1 MEKTGAKVRTVISKA
16 WEVRKLANEIMF
28 YGGMIAAILF
38 GVGAIILFFVF
49 RIYAVIGELTGI
61 TAKRSIRKIQK
72 EGYEGKSKM
81 RAIRENT
88 DEIVTKRGRTTRRL
102 QPKEQVA
109 LDNQN
114 VKDETVVLNQNSE
127 DETTVLHQNVNNETV
142 VVNQNSGDETT
153 VLHQNVEEGT
163 TVLQQPQIRFE
174 VVEDVVVTHSD
185 VSVGGEREE

>member
-1 MEKTGAKVRTVISKA
+1 MEKTGAKVRTAISKA
-16 WEVRKLANEIMF
+16 WEVRKLTNEIMF

-88 DEIVTKRGRTTRRL
+88 DKIVTKRGRTTRRL
-102 QPKEQVA
+102 QPKTNEQVA
-109 LDNQN
+109 LENQTLHQN
-114 VKDETVVLNQNSE
+114 VNDETV
-127 DETTVLHQNVNNETV
+127 VLHQNVNNETV
-142 VVNQNSGDETT
+142 VLNQNLEDGTT